1 MKLDFPSEQALT
13 RFACDV
19 AMALGPGDCLLLEGD
34 LGAGKSTF
42 ARAAIRAL
50 AGDREGRLEVP
61 SPTFTL
67 VQTYDLR
74 FPVAHFDLYRIGD
87 PAELDEL
94 GLSDALEVG
103 IALVEWPERAE
114 GNLPAGPIRVALSE
128 VADPDARQ
136 AEIAGPPEFMARLD
150 RSLAMRAFLEK
161 SGWGEAGREFL
172 LGDASTRAYETVR
185 RGDETAILMNAPKR
199 PDGPPV
205 RDGKPYSQ
213 IAHLAEDVL
222 PFVAIGKA
230 LKAGGFRAPE
240 IFAFDLDAGF
250 VLLENLGTGGV
261 IDENRMPVPG
271 RYEAAV
277 ECLAAMHGVR
287 WPRDMTVGDR
297 DYSVSDFDL
306 PAFLIETELLTD
318 WYAPRVSGKPLPG
331 AEIADF
337 RALWTGLFEIVD
349 AGEKTL
355 LLRDFHSPNIIWDEA
370 AEGVSRV
377 GLIDFQ
383 DAMIG
388 STAYDVASIVQDARV
403 DVSPSLQHRLLDRYC
418 SARAAAGA
426 FDEDAFRLAV
436 AILAAQ
442 RATKILG
449 IFVRLDERDGKP
461 GYLAHIPR
469 LQSYLRE
476 SLAHPALADLAAWY
490 EKHGILDAKLEPR

>member
-1 MKLDFPSEQALT
+1 MKFVLPSEQALT

-19 AMALGPGDCLLLEGD
+19 AMALTPGDCLLLEGD

-50 AGDREGRLEVP
+50 AGDREARLEVP

-74 FPVAHFDLYRIGD
+74 LPVAHFDLYRVAD
-87 PAELDEL
+87 PAEIDEL
-94 GLSDALEVG
+94 GLADALETG

-114 GNLPAGPIRVALSE
+114 GNLPARAVRLALSE

-136 AEIAGPPEFMARLD
+136 IEIAGPPDFVARLE

-161 SGWGEAGREFL
+161 SGRGDAAREFL
-172 LGDASTRAYETVR
+172 LGDASTRAYEIVR
-185 RGDETAILMNAPKR
+185 CGGETAILMNAPKR

-205 RDGKPYSQ
+205 RDGKPYSR

-222 PFVAIGKA
+222 PFVAVGKA
-230 LKAGGFRAPE
+230 LKAHGFRAPE

-250 VLLENLGTGGV
+250 VLLEHLGEDGV
-261 IDENRMPVPG
+261 IDENRAPVAE

-277 ECLAAMHGVR
+277 DCLAAMHGVA
-287 WPRDMTVGDR
+287 WPREMQVDGRTHRVP
-297 DYSVSDFDL
+297 DFDL

-318 WYAPRVSGKPLPG
+318 WYVPRVSGKPLPQVETG
-331 AEIADF
+331 EF
-337 RALWTGLFEIVD
+337 RALWTRLFGIVD

-355 LLRDFHSPNIIWDEA
+355 LLRDFHSPNIIWDGGA
-370 AEGVSRV
+370 DGVSRV

-388 STAYDVASIVQDARV
+388 STAYDVASLVQDARV
-403 DVSPSLQHRLLDRYC
+403 DVPPVLQHRLLDRYC
-418 SARAAAGA
+418 AARSAAGA
-426 FDEDAFRLAV
+426 FDEDAFRLAA

-442 RATKILG
+442 RTTKILG

-469 LQSYLRE
+469 LQAYLRE
-476 SLAHPALADLAAWY
+476 SLRHPALADLAAWY
-490 EKHGILDAKLEPR
+490 DKHGILDAKLEPR